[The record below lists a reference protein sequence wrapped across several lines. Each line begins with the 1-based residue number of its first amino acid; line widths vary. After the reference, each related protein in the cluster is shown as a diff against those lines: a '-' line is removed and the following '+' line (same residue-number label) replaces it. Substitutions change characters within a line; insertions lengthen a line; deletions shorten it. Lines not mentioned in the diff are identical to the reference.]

1 MFVFYLS
8 LYLENRFLSDFIK
21 LENIINYEIKK
32 MYFLNFKCNH

>member
-32 MYFLNFKCNH
+32 NFKCNH